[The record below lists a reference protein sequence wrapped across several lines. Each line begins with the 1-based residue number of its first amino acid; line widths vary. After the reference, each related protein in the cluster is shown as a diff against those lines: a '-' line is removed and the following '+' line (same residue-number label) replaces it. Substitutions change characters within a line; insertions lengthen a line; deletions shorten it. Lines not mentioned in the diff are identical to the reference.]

1 MKNANIFHLSVM
13 LDEAVAALRCRAGG
27 IYIDGTAGGGGHA
40 FKILEASSPN
50 GQLVAMDADGE
61 AIKATSKRLEHF
73 GNRAIVVNEN
83 FSAMR
88 TALTSLGIAKV
99 DGILLDLGVS
109 SHQLDSSSRGFSF
122 MLDAPLD
129 MRMNN
134 SLGTSAYDL
143 LNTLPR
149 EELEAIIREYGEER
163 MARRISA
170 AILRKRGISPIRT
183 TKELAGIVAGA
194 FPNEMLH
201 GRIHPATRTFQ
212 AIRIA
217 VNDEL
222 NNLKKGME
230 EGIDILRSGGR
241 FCVISF
247 HSLEDRIVKKS
258 FSENEK
264 GCTCPPDL
272 PVCVCGKKPRL
283 KIITKKPLIPGEAEI
298 HENPRARSA
307 KLRVAEKI

>member
-1 MKNANIFHLSVM
+1 MKHADIFHLPVM
-13 LDEAVAALRCRAGG
+13 LDEAVAALRCRSGG

-40 FKILEASSPN
+40 FKILEDSSPD
-50 GQLVAMDADGE
+50 GKLVAMDADE
-61 AIKATSKRLEHF
+61 DAIKETSRRLKSF
-73 GNRAIVVNEN
+73 GERAMVVHEN

-88 TALTSLGIAKV
+88 AVLASLGINQV

-109 SHQLDSSSRGFSF
+109 SHQLDDAVRGFSF
-122 MLDAPLD
+122 TLDAPLD
-129 MRMNN
+129 MRMDI

-149 EELEAIIREYGEER
+149 EELETIIREYGEER
-163 MARRISA
+163 MARRIST
-170 AILRKRGISPIRT
+170 AITRRRTMSPIRT

-194 FPNEMLH
+194 FTHERKH

-222 NNLKKGME
+222 NNLQKAME
-230 EGIDILRSGGR
+230 EGIDILRTGGR

-247 HSLEDRIVKKS
+247 HSLEDRIVKQS
-258 FSENEK
+258 FSESEK

-272 PVCVCGKKPRL
+272 PVCVCGKKPGL
-283 KIITKKPLIPGEAEI
+283 KIITKKPLMPGETEI
-298 HENPRARSA
+298 RENPRARSA
-307 KLRVAEKI
+307 RLRVAERI